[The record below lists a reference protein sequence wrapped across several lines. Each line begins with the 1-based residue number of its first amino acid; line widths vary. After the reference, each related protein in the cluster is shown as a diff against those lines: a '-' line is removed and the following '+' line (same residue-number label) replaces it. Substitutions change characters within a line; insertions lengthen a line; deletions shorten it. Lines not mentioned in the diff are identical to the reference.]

1 MCHFILDKHVV
12 NVNSNVSVMLDL
24 REESINIANY

>member
-1 MCHFILDKHVV
+1 MYHFILDKHVV

-24 REESINIANY
+24 REESINIAEY